1 MSCDKH
7 DNGFNDGYGYGY
19 INVTHR
25 SEVNWLEISIPGVR
39 EPGIIIANKTLS
51 YEVSVGEYTVYA
63 RSLKTYEPLD
73 GYKWVKTY
81 KIKVQPY
88 LTYNLL
94 VRD

>member
-1 MSCDKH
+1 MVESIQLRIQNGCDTGRKKW
-7 DNGFNDGYGYGY
+7 
-19 INVTHR
+19 
-25 SEVNWLEISIPGVR
+25 SEISIPGDR
-39 EPGIIIANKTLS
+39 EPEIIIVNRTLS
-51 YEVSVGEYTVYA
+51 YEVPVGEDIVYA
-63 RSLKTYEPLD
+63 RALKTYEPLD